1 MYGHFYDN
9 NRGNQDWHHLCPHIQ
24 FHKVQDNP
32 NFDRGDSDALRV
44 LLETESEDVQRVY
57 KMYTEHF
64 SDTFFDPRSGNQLDT
79 GESMFEHVKN
89 SSVKAVI
96 FDWDRTLQQFECMS
110 TNSFESWCQKFGA
123 ETDERKEDF
132 ALALAIYHAGGT
144 QRFNVLKD
152 MFSTL
157 KQQKKIVYIITG
169 NPAVTTVG
177 KELYIRILNKWG
189 LNHFSLA
196 YAINKYHFMAND
208 PILCCRITW

>member
-9 NRGNQDWHHLCPHIQ
+9 NRGNQDWYHRCPHIQ

-32 NFDRGDSDALRV
+32 HFQQGDSHTLHALM
-44 LLETESEDVQRVY
+44 EKQSDDVKRVY

-64 SDTFFDPRSGNQLDT
+64 SDTFFDPLSGNYLDT

-123 ETDERKEDF
+123 KTDKRKEDF

-144 QRFNVLKD
+144 QRFNALKD
-152 MFSTL
+152 MFAAI

-169 NPAVTTVG
+169 NPAVRTIG

-189 LNHFSLA
+189 LDYFNLV
-196 YAINKYHFMAND
+196 YAMDKYYFMAND
-208 PILCCRITW
+208 PILCGHITQ